1 MLYVVNEN
9 KKIVDLEE
17 YARQNIVV
25 METSSFTKNNVPGE
39 IVSR

>member
-9 KKIVDLEE
+9 KKILDLEE
-17 YARQNIVV
+17 YARQNIVA
-25 METSSFTKNNVPGE
+25 METSSFTTNDMPGE